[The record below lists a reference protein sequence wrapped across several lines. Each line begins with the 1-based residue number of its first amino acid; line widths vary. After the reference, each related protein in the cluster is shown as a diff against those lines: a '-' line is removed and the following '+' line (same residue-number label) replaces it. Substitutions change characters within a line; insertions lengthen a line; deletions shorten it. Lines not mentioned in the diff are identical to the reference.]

1 LPQTANKTLNQI
13 RDLPRTRAPL
23 DVLAWAESRYRGN
36 IALATSLG
44 PGSLAIIDMLAE
56 LGRDIPVFLL
66 DTGFLF
72 QATHELKAR
81 IEARY
86 GIEIEPIRPA
96 LSVEEQAERHGPR
109 LWERSADHCCA
120 MRKVEPLSRALH
132 GLDAWITGLRR
143 DQGPGRAGIETV
155 EWDHSHELMKINPLA
170 WWSRDELFD
179 LLRTREV
186 PYNPLLDD
194 GYRSIGCQ
202 PCTRRV
208 ADADDPTDERAGRW
222 SGTAKTECGI
232 HLVKTT
238 PSTDLPQE

>member
-1 LPQTANKTLNQI
+1 MQQTANNTLLQT
-13 RDLPRTRAPL
+13 RDLPRTRGPL
-23 DVLAWAESRYRGN
+23 DVLAWAASRYGGN

-44 PGSLAIIDMLAE
+44 PGSLAIIEMLAE

-72 QATHELKAR
+72 QATLDLKAR
-81 IEARY
+81 VEARY

-143 DQGPGRAGIETV
+143 DQGPVRAGIETV
-155 EWDHSHELMKINPLA
+155 EWDHSHGLMKINPLA
-170 WWSRDELFD
+170 WWSRDQVMAY
-179 LLRTREV
+179 LRDHSV
-186 PYNPLLDD
+186 PTNPLLEQ
-194 GYRSIGCQ
+194 GYTSVGCS
-202 PCTRRV
+202 PCTR
-208 ADADDPTDERAGRW
+208 PCSGSERSGRW
-222 SGTAKTECGI
+222 AGSEKTECGI
-232 HLVKTT
+232 HFPNPPET
-238 PSTDLPQE
+238 SS